1 MTISPFNLIRHELIG
16 LEVEII
22 ESSNKDQIGL
32 KGIVIDET
40 YNIIKIKTKQGE
52 KSIPKNIIL
61 FKFTLPN
68 GEKVKVDGKLLLA
81 RPEDRIKK
89 KQPSW

>member
-1 MTISPFNLIRHELIG
+1 MTINPFNLIRHELID

-22 ESSNKDQIGL
+22 ESKNKDQIGL
-32 KGIVIDET
+32 KGIVVDET

-52 KSIPKNIIL
+52 KSIPKNITL